1 MQFLTIEEFE
11 QVADSIEISDFIG
24 KTSDRI
30 DAMALL
36 GTQESEVV
44 LNAITEMIY
53 GITHKML
60 EYGHS
65 ADLTRRYAKYFVA
78 FLYDC
83 GYLNY
88 DNILEVYNTDRT
100 YDTELM
106 GMLRAYAKHIGK
118 ENDELSERHEI

>member
-1 MQFLTIEEFE
+1 MRFLTIEEFE
-11 QVADSIEISDFIG
+11 QIADSTEISDFVEEI
-24 KTSDRI
+24 SDRI
-30 DAMALL
+30 DALALF

-44 LNAITEMIY
+44 LNVMTEMIY

-65 ADLTRRYAKYFVA
+65 ADLTRKYAKYFVA
-78 FLYDC
+78 FLYNA

-88 DNILEVYNTDRT
+88 DNILEVYNTDRG
-100 YDTELM
+100 YDSELM

-118 ENDELSERHEI
+118 KNDELSERHEI